1 MSVYYEKKDNVVTI
15 TIDRPEVR
23 NAIDFSTARQLAQ
36 AFQDFDNDPE
46 AYVAVL
52 YGANGHFCAGADL
65 KTLAEA
71 DKAQA
76 PQLNETGEGPLGVSR
91 MQLSKPVIAAVAGY
105 AVAGGMELAL
115 WADLRVVEE
124 DAIFGIF
131 CRRWGVPLVD
141 GGTIRLPRLIGLSR
155 AMDLILTGRPVEAKE
170 ALDIGLANR
179 LVKTGTA
186 REEAEKLAKQMAAF
200 PQTCLRNDR
209 LSTYSQFD
217 LSLEEAL
224 HREYELG
231 KQTLQSGEAFEG
243 AAKFT
248 SGKGRSGTFED
259 IK

>member
-1 MSVYYEKKDNVVTI
+1 MSVYYEKKDHIITI
-15 TIDRPEVR
+15 TIDRPAVR
-23 NAIDFSTARQLAQ
+23 NAIDFSTAQQLSQ
-36 AFQDFDNDPE
+36 AFRDFDNDPD

-52 YGANGHFCAGADL
+52 YGVNGHFCAGADL
-65 KTLAEA
+65 KTLAEG
-71 DKAQA
+71 DLTKA
-76 PQLNETGEGPLGVSR
+76 PQLNETGDGPLGISR
-91 MQLSKPVIAAVAGY
+91 MQLSKPVIAAIAGY

-115 WADLRVVEE
+115 WADLRVMEE
-124 DAIFGIF
+124 DAVLGIF

-179 LVKTGTA
+179 VVKTGTA
-186 REEAEKLAKQMAAF
+186 REEAEKLAKQIAGF

-209 LSTYSQFD
+209 MSAYDQFD
-217 LSLEEAL
+217 LSLKDAL
-224 HREYELG
+224 QREYQLG
-231 KQTLQSGEAFEG
+231 KQTLESGETFEG

-248 SGKGRSGTFED
+248 SGKGRGGSFEG

>member
-1 MSVYYEKKDNVVTI
+1 MRVYYEKNENVTTI
-15 TIDRPEVR
+15 IINRPEVR
-23 NAIDFSTARQLAQ
+23 NAIDFATAQQLSEAFQ
-36 AFQDFDNDPE
+36 AFDKDPE
-46 AYVAVL
+46 AHVAVL
-52 YGANGHFCAGADL
+52 YGAQGHFCAGADL
-65 KTLAEA
+65 KTLADGNEA
-71 DKAQA
+71 EA
-76 PQLNETGEGPLGVSR
+76 PQLNKTGDGPLGISR
-91 MQLSKPVIAAVAGY
+91 MKLSKPVIAAIAGY

-124 DAIFGIF
+124 DAVMGIF

-155 AMDLILTGRPVEAKE
+155 AMDLILTGRPVKAKE

-186 REEAEKLAKQMAAF
+186 REEAEQLAKQIASF

-209 LSTYSQFD
+209 HSAYEQYD

-224 HREYELG
+224 LREYQLG
-231 KQTLQSGEAFEG
+231 KQTLESGEAFDG

-248 SGKGRSGTFED
+248 SGLGRSGSFED

>member
-1 MSVYYEKKDNVVTI
+1 MSVYYEKKDHIATI
-15 TIDRPEVR
+15 TIDRPAVR
-23 NAIDFSTARQLAQ
+23 NAIDFSTAQQLSQ
-36 AFQDFDNDPE
+36 AFRDFDNDPD

-65 KTLAEA
+65 KTLAEG
-71 DKAQA
+71 DLTKA
-76 PQLNETGEGPLGVSR
+76 PQVNETGDGPLGISR
-91 MQLSKPVIAAVAGY
+91 MQLSKPVIAAIAGY

-115 WADLRVVEE
+115 WADLRVMEE
-124 DAIFGIF
+124 DAVLGIF

-179 LVKTGTA
+179 VVKTGTA
-186 REEAEKLAKQMAAF
+186 REEAEKLAKQIAEF

-209 LSTYSQFD
+209 MSAYDQFD
-217 LSLEEAL
+217 LSLEDAL
-224 HREYELG
+224 QREYQLG
-231 KQTLQSGEAFEG
+231 KQTLESGETFEG

-248 SGKGRSGTFED
+248 SGKGRGGSFED